1 MSVNDNITAI
11 IAEGRRDK
19 ALAMEVREHLGR
31 ENRTA
36 KMAFEHFEAMAKA
49 READI
54 RNNVKLTA
62 EDQRALRVALA
73 ESHMRYLE
81 TMYRRKPNMLARTPE
96 GRVAEQGQVQQWRA
110 SLSQVE
116 RAPSAHDRR
125 RQEQE
130 DASLYWMGGAK
141 SQSLEEFAQMEA
153 ENRSR
158 QERERQERRQREMSS
173 IQGAY
178 HHLVQGQKVGRARYG
193 IDKEANVFLL
203 PRSQVMGADP
213 AKVRPSNEDAAT
225 YRRNLHALARRDK
238 RAEFLRQSGAEVTVG
253 EAATSPVTAY
263 NERKTCAIKWLD
275 DGVRMMAK
283 PSSTR
288 EERLQ
293 MMRTG
298 LDAMAK
304 KRPGQPIAFKARNQ
318 DLGDEIWL
326 AAQQRGHQITGITPS
341 EKIQQEWRQIQ
352 QQTQKAAPAAPSAK
366 ADAPKQTQKTPQKS
380 SLQERYNIFQAT
392 QAGTPE
398 RPIVRRTTNEVPQQ
412 DLAHTWAASTPVSQ
426 ETAQKHGVHPEACK
440 AAGVRQSGD
449 SLLIAHRDGQHL
461 TGIEVRA
468 KGGGEITMI
477 GQCPSRPSRID
488 HLREPPKV
496 DQSEAIG
503 LAQKQGHEAQKPR
516 RMSM

>member
-11 IAEGRRDK
+11 IAEGRRDR

-54 RNNVKLTA
+54 RNNVRLTA

-125 RQEQE
+125 RQEQQ
-130 DASLYWMGGAK
+130 DTSLYWMGGPK
-141 SQSLEEFAQMEA
+141 SQSLEEFTQMEA

-158 QERERQERRQREMSS
+158 QERERDEARMREMSS

-193 IDKEANVFLL
+193 IEKEAAVFLL

-213 AKVRPSNEDAAT
+213 AKVKPSNEDAAT
-225 YRRNLHALARRDK
+225 YQHNLRALARRDK
-238 RAEFLRQSGAEVTVG
+238 RAEFLRAAGAEVTVG

-263 NERKTCAIKWLD
+263 MNDRKTCAIKWSD

-298 LDAMAK
+298 LDAVAK
-304 KRPGQPIAFKARNQ
+304 DRPGQPIAFKARNQ
-318 DLGDEIWL
+318 ELGDEIWL

-341 EKIQQEWRQIQ
+341 EKIQQEWKQIQ

-366 ADAPKQTQKTPQKS
+366 AETPKQATQRN

-398 RPIVRRTTNEVPQQ
+398 RPNVRRTTNEVPQQ
-412 DLAHTWAASTPVSQ
+412 DLAHTWATSTPVSS

-449 SLLIAHRDGQHL
+449 NLLIAHRDGERL

-468 KGGGEITMI
+468 KGGGEITML
-477 GQCPSRPSRID
+477 GQCPSRPSKID
-488 HLREPPKV
+488 HLREAPKV